1 MLWYYA
7 HKHIW
12 TWSSSSEKEGDIIK
26 DLLDQKNETKRFIV
40 DIKFIDLLPTSTNCN
55 KDDLSVPNM
64 IIYVT
69 LSSFSPCHKRKLTKG
84 FITSFI
90 FIDEMMVV
98 SYVQIDETKRN
109 FMCKKLIVMQYF
121 FIFHISSNVL
131 LIIKPA
137 QFPQKIL
144 VSCKIPIKIFWL
156 CKSEN
161 NRK

>member
-1 MLWYYA
+1 MIVPFTNDNVMILCSQTYMNLKLFIRKGRR
-7 HKHIW
+7 HNKRFI
-12 TWSSSSEKEGDIIK
+12 GP
-26 DLLDQKNETKRFIV
+26 KNKKTKRFIV

-84 FITSFI
+84 FITYCV

-144 VSCKIPIKIFWL
+144 VNCKIPIKIF
-156 CKSEN
+156 
-161 NRK
+161 